1 MAQRPSTIAPVR
13 EPHTTDSQG
22 AAAATIR
29 AGIVLGVASYVWWG
43 LGSFY
48 FKAIANEGVPAT
60 VTLCHRIVWS
70 FLVLWLLVMTG
81 GRRRELA
88 SVLRDSRTR
97 LLLCA
102 STLCITVNWL
112 VFIFAVT
119 TERLVESSL
128 GYFINPLFT
137 ILLGMV
143 FLRERLRPAQSVA
156 VVIAACGVGT
166 MTISRGLP
174 WIAIALPISFGMY
187 SLIRKQTRVGP
198 IVGLFVETA
207 MLAPVALAWAVWG
220 HSRADAG
227 VFTTPG
233 TMGLLAVSGI
243 VTTVP
248 LVLFVAAAQ
257 RLPLTTMGFLQY
269 INPTIQFLVAVL
281 IFGEPFG
288 HDRII
293 AFALIWGALA
303 ILIADTVR
311 RAWGARLGAVKP
323 GIPTGAELAESSVE
337 KAPL

>member
-1 MAQRPSTIAPVR
+1 MS
-13 EPHTTDSQG
+13 
-22 AAAATIR
+22 AATIR
-29 AGIVLGVASYVWWG
+29 AGILLGAASYVWWG

-48 FKAIANEGVPAT
+48 FKAVANAGVPAS
-60 VTLCHRIVWS
+60 VTLGHRIVWS
-70 FLVLWLLVMTG
+70 FLVLSLLVVTG
-81 GRRRELA
+81 GRRRDLV

-112 VFIFAVT
+112 VFIYAVT

-143 FLRERLRPAQSVA
+143 FLRERLRPAQWVA
-156 VVIAACGVGT
+156 VVIAACGVAT

-174 WIAIALPISFGMY
+174 WIAMALPVSFGMY

-207 MLAPVALAWAVWG
+207 MLAPLALAWVAWG
-220 HSRADAG
+220 HTRPDAA

-233 TMGLLAVSGI
+233 TLGLLALSGI

-281 IFGEPFG
+281 LFGEPFG
-288 HDRII
+288 KDRVI

-303 ILIADTVR
+303 ILVADTAR
-311 RAWGARLGAVKP
+311 RAWGTRR
-323 GIPTGAELAESSVE
+323 VE
-337 KAPL
+337 VAGEAIVDGVSP